1 MTPVMK
7 ITKRLDITRIGTEA
21 MQQKKHIPS
30 HAEIM
35 AMIEQAKQYRLEAQ
49 AATARQLAV
58 LDIIEAAYGPDIPGL
73 PEQSKVAE

>member
-1 MTPVMK
+1 MK
-7 ITKRLDITRIGTEA
+7 PTKHLVGTKIGTKA

-35 AMIEQAKQYRLEAQ
+35 TMIEQARQYRLEAQ

-73 PEQSKVAE
+73 PEQAKVAE

>member
-1 MTPVMK
+1 MN
-7 ITKRLDITRIGTEA
+7 ITKRLDITRNGIKA
-21 MQQKKHIPS
+21 VQQKKHIPS

-58 LDIIEAAYGPDIPGL
+58 LDIIEAAYGPNIPGL

>member
-1 MTPVMK
+1 
-7 ITKRLDITRIGTEA
+7 

-35 AMIEQAKQYRLEAQ
+35 AMIEQARQYRLEAQ

-58 LDIIEAAYGPDIPGL
+58 LDIIEAAYGPDITGL

>member
-1 MTPVMK
+1 MSQ
-7 ITKRLDITRIGTEA
+7 TKR
-21 MQQKKHIPS
+21 IPS

-35 AMIEQAKQYRLEAQ
+35 AMIEQTKEYRLEAQ

-73 PEQSKVAE
+73 PEQAKVAE